1 MKRLLVLPMMGIAF
15 ASFAQQNPMAAQL
28 EALQKEKDP
37 AALQQKIQALG
48 KGSEDDLRLLYL
60 YYYSTKSNAQRDSIA
75 QVSAERF
82 PAGSF
87 AFQKAQE
94 AVTKET
100 DVAKQLSMYNE
111 LRAKFPKS
119 NVDMVAAMLADGQIQ
134 KKNLEAATPYLEYVK
149 TINYVSILGRSMMNV
164 DNAAA
169 DKFVKKHIDALK
181 DTATTQSY
189 YSLLSLYSEI
199 LVKGKKN
206 DQALTYAEQA
216 YTKLN
221 RKDPELEKNYAVLLA
236 QKGRYADA
244 VPVLEKLVET
254 GRANDV
260 VRTQLRTSYKKTK
273 VSDGDAKIAALDAK
287 FLDNMKEEVA
297 KKLISK
303 TAPAFEV
310 KDITGKTVSLADFK
324 GKTIVIDFWATWC
337 GPCKKSF
344 PAMQLAVNKY
354 KNDPN
359 VKFLFVHTWERGTET
374 PQKDAADYLAQNKYS
389 FDLYMDTKDEKSQKN
404 PAVSAFEVTG
414 IPTKFIIDGK
424 GNIRFNVVGF
434 SGAGGDESAAT
445 ELATM
450 IEMVKGA

>member
-1 MKRLLVLPMMGIAF
+1 M
-15 ASFAQQNPMAAQL
+15 
-28 EALQKEKDP
+28 
-37 AALQQKIQALG
+37 
-48 KGSEDDLRLLYL
+48 
-60 YYYSTKSNAQRDSIA
+60 
-75 QVSAERF
+75 
-82 PAGSF
+82 
-87 AFQKAQE
+87 
-94 AVTKET
+94 
-100 DVAKQLSMYNE
+100 
-111 LRAKFPKS
+111 
-119 NVDMVAAMLADGQIQ
+119 
-134 KKNLEAATPYLEYVK
+134 K

-374 PQKDAADYLAQNKYS
+374 PQKDAADYPAQNKYS